1 MVVLLSFL
9 GRNLN
14 PVNSS
19 WLGLHHLV
27 IKFRKVGALNAVC
40 HSPMIIQ
47 NNRLY
52 LFFDLQVIFY
62 GQMTLIIINSILF
75 KQFVIDSLPLM
86 GRYFCK
92 QISPI
97 WLNNRDVQGLN
108 KVRWP
113 LGQKNKFGTPMFEPE
128 FFRKQ
133 CRPTVLKK
141 VVMTLWHSPPAVI
154 QRPLNFSP
162 LLPSFPPM
170 WCAIK
175 VGKYTNF
182 QIRTSWTSIP
192 WTSVIFERNTAWL
205 CKGLHP
211 LPTKVTAFQ
220 VSWCSFYVTSMPAP
234 RVFSAWTCVCF
245 ANNKTFP
252 TFNKCLMRQN
262 RQYHFSMNYLELFGV
277 LTGVDVSNF
286 FGVGAGTGVLKRG
299 AGAESE
305 SEKCESAHLWRV
317 VVVWALSNFV

>member
-27 IKFRKVGALNAVC
+27 IKFRKVGALNPVC

-141 VVMTLWHSPPAVI
+141 VVMTLWHPPAPSVI
-154 QRPLNFSP
+154 RRPVNFSP
-162 LLPSFPPM
+162 SLPSF
-170 WCAIK
+170 
-175 VGKYTNF
+175 
-182 QIRTSWTSIP
+182 
-192 WTSVIFERNTAWL
+192 
-205 CKGLHP
+205 
-211 LPTKVTAFQ
+211 LP
-220 VSWCSFYVTSMPAP
+220 YVM
-234 RVFSAWTCVCF
+234 C
-245 ANNKTFP
+245 NK
-252 TFNKCLMRQN
+252 N
-262 RQYHFSMNYLELFGV
+262 RKIYW
-277 LTGVDVSNF
+277 
-286 FGVGAGTGVLKRG
+286 K
-299 AGAESE
+299 
-305 SEKCESAHLWRV
+305 
-317 VVVWALSNFV
+317 